1 MPDVGIADGN
11 KFLDEVEV
19 DLNMLGALIL
29 NGVSGEVDGAA
40 VVAVDESAL
49 RQQGMELLE
58 ALNEAPE
65 GGVNVDDVGFM
76 VAEEV
81 VLQGQLGVTSHVA
94 VLPGDRLQVGGDGAI
109 DP

>member
-19 DLNMLGALIL
+19 DLDMLGTLIL

-49 RQQGMELLE
+49 RQ
-58 ALNEAPE
+58 
-65 GGVNVDDVGFM
+65 
-76 VAEEV
+76 
-81 VLQGQLGVTSHVA
+81 
-94 VLPGDRLQVGGDGAI
+94 
-109 DP
+109 